1 MALKIRFAMPKGK
14 HPVPTLV
21 LLIALG
27 TFAVCG
33 FLFLIFSG
41 YYYFKYQGIVDA
53 RLKEPLFANTAK
65 IFAAHPQCPGI

>member
-27 TFAVCG
+27 TFTRALWMRG
-33 FLFLIFSG
+33 
-41 YYYFKYQGIVDA
+41 
-53 RLKEPLFANTAK
+53 
-65 IFAAHPQCPGI
+65 